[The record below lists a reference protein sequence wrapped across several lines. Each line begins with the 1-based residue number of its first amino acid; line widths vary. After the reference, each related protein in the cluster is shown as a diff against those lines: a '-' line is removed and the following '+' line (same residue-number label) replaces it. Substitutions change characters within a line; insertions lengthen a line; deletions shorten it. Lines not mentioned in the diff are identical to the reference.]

1 MSLQMASLRAWF
13 WSSCLAGMIP
23 GESRSS
29 SSCSGFGR
37 KNDHDHNSHDN
48 RDIHENHDNHG
59 NHDRETEDGEGYRVI
74 VHSSINVFIVYTW
87 YDVI

>member
-29 SSCSGFGR
+29 RFCSGWAFAGQTFPGEGGGR
-37 KNDHDHNSHDN
+37 GEGVRHGG
-48 RDIHENHDNHG
+48 ENELCRG
-59 NHDRETEDGEGYRVI
+59 PLQIETQIIFVCVTETERVKERKL
-74 VHSSINVFIVYTW
+74 
-87 YDVI
+87 